1 MEQINEIYPE
11 KPWELKPCKLEDLE
25 IKTRLRMGNEY
36 WEKNKEDLIEKWKES
51 VSIES
56 KRIKLL
62 RFLSE
67 KDKVTLNEIYEAMD
81 EKDKNEVLK
90 ILAVMK
96 FQKLIEGID
105 NRLIMINDLGKE
117 YLKNS

>member
-1 MEQINEIYPE
+1 MEKITESYEE
-11 KPWELKPCKLEDLE
+11 KPWELKPCKFEELEN
-25 IKTRLRMGNEY
+25 KTRQMMGNEY
-36 WEKNKEDLIEKWKES
+36 WERNKEDLIEKWKES
-51 VSIES
+51 VSIEN

-67 KDKVTLNEIYEAMD
+67 KNKATLKEIYDAMGEED
-81 EKDKNEVLK
+81 TNEVLK

-105 NRLIMINDLGKE
+105 NRLIIISDLGIE
-117 YLKNS
+117 YLINS

>member
-1 MEQINEIYPE
+1 MEKLTESYEE
-11 KPWELKPCKLEDLE
+11 KPWKLKPCKFEELEN
-25 IKTRLRMGNEY
+25 KTRQMLGNEY
-36 WEKNKEDLIEKWKES
+36 WQKNKEQLIEKWQES
-51 VSIES
+51 INIEN
-56 KRIKLL
+56 KRIKML

-67 KDKVTLNEIYEAMD
+67 KNKATLNEIYDTMG
-81 EKDKNEVLK
+81 EKDTNQVLK

-105 NRLIMINDLGKE
+105 NHLIMISDLGIE

>member
-1 MEQINEIYPE
+1 MEKMTESYEE
-11 KPWELKPCKLEDLE
+11 KPWELKPCKFEELEF
-25 IKTRLRMGNEY
+25 KTRQMLGNEY

-51 VSIES
+51 VNIEN
-56 KRIKLL
+56 KRVKLL

-67 KDKVTLNEIYEAMD
+67 KNRADINEIYEAMG
-81 EKDKNEVLK
+81 EKDTNEVLK

-105 NRLIMINDLGKE
+105 NRFIIISDLGIE

>member
-1 MEQINEIYPE
+1 MEQINEKYPE
-11 KPWELKPCKLEDLE
+11 KPWELKPCNFEDLE
-25 IKTRLRMGNEY
+25 NKTRQMMGNEY

-51 VSIES
+51 VNIEN

-67 KDKVTLNEIYEAMD
+67 KDKVTLNEIYEAMG
-81 EKDKNEVLK
+81 ENNTNEVLK

-105 NRLIMINDLGKE
+105 NRLITISDLGKE